1 MITKIT
7 STQELKQ
14 MFLEIFL
21 NKTDKVN
28 DISEES
34 VLNGIAYGSAKIG
47 QKCLTNQAI
56 IEGHFFPETAYG
68 SYLDEAAKRR
78 GVSERFGA
86 CGSSVYIR
94 LIGVPGTFYS
104 KDVCK
109 FTSTDGINFSLE
121 SDVTIGTLGYIYA
134 KAKSDG
140 VGLNTQV
147 NPLSINKLSSIPTGH
162 IACTNE
168 YQATGG
174 RDEED
179 DELYRVR
186 IKESLNQL
194 ARPTL
199 SYLEQVFMKINP
211 NVLKLKKGGI
221 DSDGKFNLIVI
232 PVNGVDFTD
241 DEFNQILLKSEK
253 FLTLNELM
261 NNTSGYSL
269 KLKNVDWL
277 MVDIEFRVD
286 IDPAYN
292 QDKVRR
298 EIQIQMNKLF
308 DYRFWKEGDK
318 VEWENLFFVSRT
330 PDGVR
335 YVPDTHFNPRVDI
348 NVPDYRL
355 PRVRGFVLR
364 DLDGNIIEDNNG
376 VLNSFNYPNEPDVVF
391 ANSVLTSI

>member
-7 STQELKQ
+7 SIQELKQ

-28 DISEES
+28 DISEEA
-34 VLNGIAYGSAKIG
+34 VLNGIAYGAAKIG
-47 QKCLTNQAI
+47 QKCMTNQAI

-68 SYLDEAAKRR
+68 TYLDEAAKRR

-94 LIGVPGTFYS
+94 LIGIPGTFYS
-104 KDVCK
+104 KDVCH
-109 FTSTDGINFSLE
+109 FTSTDGVNFSLE
-121 SDVTIGTLGYIYA
+121 EDVTISTLGYAYA
-134 KAKSDG
+134 KVKSDG
-140 VGLNTQV
+140 VGLNTNV
-147 NPLSINKLSSIPTGH
+147 NPLSINKINTIPTGH

-168 YQATGG
+168 YKASGG
-174 RDEED
+174 RDAED
-179 DELYRVR
+179 DELYRIR
-186 IKESLNQL
+186 IKESLNEL

-199 SYLEQVFMKINP
+199 SYIEQVFMKINP
-211 NVLKLKKGGI
+211 NVLRVIKGGI
-221 DSDGKFNLIVI
+221 DGDGKYNLIVV
-232 PVNGVDFTD
+232 PVNGVNFSD
-241 DEFNQILLKSEK
+241 DDFNQILLKSEK
-253 FLTLNELM
+253 FLTLSELM
-261 NNTSGYSL
+261 SSSTGYSL
-269 KLKNVDWL
+269 KLNNVNWL

-308 DYRFWKEGDK
+308 DYRFWKDGDK
-318 VEWENLFFVSRT
+318 VEWENLFFVART

-348 NVPDYRL
+348 NVPEYRL

-376 VLNSFNYPNEPDVVF
+376 VLNSFNYPSEPDASYVS
-391 ANSVLTSI
+391 SVLNSI